1 MCVCVCVCVCVCT
14 VLPSNTCNTTIIKK
28 LGILIQSSLFWLRHL
43 PQQLMARQWV
53 STMVAATDT
62 FNYEFQLLHNSM
74 CHSTM
79 LLIELFVFIT
89 FASLLINPIGKN
101 LKFARDIFIYIH
113 NIYIHTYIYICMYIY
128 VYILGGL
135 HYCPPLFSDV
145 FIISGGRGGARR
157 PA

>member
-1 MCVCVCVCVCVCT
+1 MVMVVQ
-14 VLPSNTCNTTIIKK
+14 TT
-28 LGILIQSSLFWLRHL
+28 GLRHL

-62 FNYEFQLLHNSM
+62 FNYELQLLHNSM
-74 CHSTM
+74 CLRTM
-79 LLIELFVFIT
+79 LLIKLFVFIT
-89 FASLLINPIGKN
+89 FASLLISPIGKN

-113 NIYIHTYIYICMYIY
+113 NIYIHTYIYIYIF
-128 VYILGGL
+128 GGL

-157 PA
+157 PT